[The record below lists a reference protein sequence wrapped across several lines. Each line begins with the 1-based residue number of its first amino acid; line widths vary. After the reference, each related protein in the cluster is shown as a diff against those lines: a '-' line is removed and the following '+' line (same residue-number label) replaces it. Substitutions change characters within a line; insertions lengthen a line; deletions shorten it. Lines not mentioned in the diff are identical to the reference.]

1 MEQKSSYLRILAICF
16 VIMGVLLS
24 GCITAPLP
32 APDTG
37 SVRIT
42 SSPTG
47 AEIYL
52 DNEYRGTT
60 PATITAIPVGNHTLE
75 VRERGYERWS
85 AIIIV
90 DKNLSEIPV
99 ALVSAPSTLPVTF
112 AIVNPGIA
120 KNDLP
125 QIHVDGY
132 WAWPP
137 SSDTANPSLLLVH
150 VDSFNVGYSDAREV
164 TVSANLYYEGRQVCW
179 NTIYLGTLKAGSH
192 VIKDT
197 MISCTL
203 PSGLTSQDL
212 KIRFENIVV
221 TP

>member
-1 MEQKSSYLRILAICF
+1 MQQKSSRLRNIVICLVIL
-16 VIMGVLLS
+16 GVLLS
-24 GCITAPLP
+24 GCTTAPIP
-32 APDTG
+32 APETG

-60 PATITAIPVGNHTLE
+60 PATITAIPTGNHTLE

-85 AIIIV
+85 ATIKV
-90 DKNLSEIPV
+90 DENLSEIPV

-120 KNDLP
+120 KTDLP

-132 WAWPP
+132 WTWPP
-137 SSDTANPSLLLVH
+137 SAGTSNPSSVLVH
-150 VDSFNVGYSDAREV
+150 VDSFNVGYTDAREV

-179 NTIYLGTLKAGSH
+179 NTIYLGTLNAGSH
-192 VIKDT
+192 VTKDT
-197 MISCTL
+197 IISCTL
-203 PSGLTSQDL
+203 PSGLNSQDL
-212 KIRFENIVV
+212 MIRFENVV
-221 TP
+221 VSP